1 MGDYSSYRLDC
12 GHVHVLCLQR
22 KTDECGMAC
31 SGMIIAMTKAVFT
44 PLSQLR
50 SESQNLGGMC
60 YRPSPEDA
68 GAQVKD
74 PRQALMAAAF
84 AEGLKGGYAGTGINN
99 VNKLITSHNVATKCE
114 NENQIDFATAAG
126 RIQQYASQGKP
137 LVAGVAW
144 NGGGGHFIVVH
155 GVSKGKYCILDPG
168 HNGVVQTTASGS
180 ALYNAPYGSNGK
192 FDSYIVA
199 L

>member
-1 MGDYSSYRLDC
+1 MGDYSTYRLAC

-31 SGMIIAMTKAVFT
+31 SGMIIAMKKGVFT

-50 SESQNLGGMC
+50 NESQNLGGLS

-74 PRQALMAAAF
+74 PRQALIAAAIKQRL
-84 AEGLKGGYAGTGINN
+84 GGGYAGTGIDN
-99 VNKLITSHNVATKCE
+99 VNSLITSHNVATKCE
-114 NENQIDFATAAG
+114 NENQIDMATAASS
-126 RIQQYASQGKP
+126 IHQYASQGKP
-137 LVAGVAW
+137 LVAGVLW

-155 GVSKGKYCILDPG
+155 GISKGKYCILDPG
-168 HNGVVQTTASGS
+168 HTGVVQSTVSGS
-180 ALYNAPYGSNGK
+180 GVYTAPYGASGK
-192 FDSYIVA
+192 FDSYVVA